1 MVDNSVI
8 CALATPQTTSAI
20 SLIRVSG
27 NNCFEVV
34 SKIILFQNKSK
45 TIQSLKGYTL
55 HRAQIIDNNE
65 IIDDVLISI
74 FINPVSYTGED
85 MIEISCHG
93 STFIQQ
99 RIINLLTLN
108 GARHASPGEFTLRA
122 FLNGKIDLSQAEA
135 IADLISSQNKAS
147 HDIAMNQVR
156 GGFKK
161 ELDILR
167 EKLLNLVSLIELE
180 LDFSEEDVEF
190 ADRTILSN
198 TIKELLIK
206 IKRLKNSFEL
216 GNAIKNGIPVT
227 IAGNTNVGKS
237 TLLNAILNEEKAIVS
252 DIHGTTRDVIED
264 TIVYKGISF
273 RFADTAGFRDS
284 KDEIENIGI
293 SRSISKIKHSKIIL
307 LLVDVLMEQNQI
319 EEIYKSINS
328 ELNES
333 QNLILIL
340 NKTDLIS
347 NEKLIEFED
356 FCIKLIDSN
365 KYHISLSAKDL
376 SQIDK
381 VLSCLYK
388 SITKNEIFSD
398 EIVVSINRHFDALS
412 KSEEALLRAK
422 SGLQNKISNDFLSQ
436 DLKEVLHHIGSIT
449 GEITTNEILGNIF
462 KNFCIGK

>member
-20 SLIRVSG
+20 SIIRVSG

-34 SKIILFQNKSK
+34 SKIILFQNSSK
-45 TIQSLKGYTL
+45 KIESLKGYTI
-55 HRAQIIDNNE
+55 HRGQIIYNKD
-65 IIDDVLISI
+65 IVDDILISI
-74 FINPVSYTGED
+74 FRNPLSYTGED

-93 STFIQQ
+93 STYIQHK
-99 RIINLLTLN
+99 IINLLTSN

-135 IADLISSQNKAS
+135 IADLISSTNKAS
-147 HDIAMNQVR
+147 HDISINQVR

-161 ELDILR
+161 ELEILR

-198 TIKELLIK
+198 TIEELLIK

-216 GNAIKNGIPVT
+216 GNAIKNGIPIT

-264 TIVYKGISF
+264 VIVYKGISF

-293 SRSISKIKHSKIIL
+293 SRSLNKIQNSKVVIL
-307 LLVDVLMEQNQI
+307 LIDVNMGENKI
-319 EEIYKSINS
+319 NEIYKSIYS
-328 ELNES
+328 ELSNNQS
-333 QNLILIL
+333 LILVL
-340 NKTDLIS
+340 NKTDLT
-347 NEKLIEFED
+347 NPTNLVYLENYCKKLIEANCYF
-356 FCIKLIDSN
+356 
-365 KYHISLSAKDL
+365 ISISAKDITQ
-376 SQIDK
+376 SEKVIDCIYNAVIK
-381 VLSCLYK
+381 
-388 SITKNEIFSD
+388 EDIFSD
-398 EIVVSINRHFDALS
+398 EIIVSINRHFDALT

-436 DLKEVLHHIGSIT
+436 DLKEVLHHIGNIT